1 MAAGFEAQG
10 PPPERDRRVGQHHEG
25 RHAQEDETGGG
36 RGAQG
41 RREESEGYGE
51 NDPGHDAHIEA
62 HGGEGK
68 LDGRAT
74 GRCAQASPQLLT
86 RSGTILNMTRLAGMA
101 RPPHRPARLG
111 YFS

>member
-1 MAAGFEAQG
+1 MAADLEAQG
-10 PPPERDRRVGQHHEG
+10 PPPERDGRIDQHHEG
-25 RHAQEDETGGG
+25 RDAQEEETRGR

-41 RREESEGYGE
+41 RREEREGHGE
-51 NDPGHDAHIEA
+51 NDPGHDADIEA

-68 LDGRAT
+68 LDGRAA
-74 GRCAQASPQLLT
+74 GGCAQASPQLLT

-101 RPPHRPARLG
+101 RPPHKPARLG